1 MRLPSINTYYALHD
15 STIHLLMQGQC
26 DMNAVTGDVDSP
38 TFSDADI
45 SGLLEQETEVL
56 IRVVKLK

>member
-1 MRLPSINTYYALHD
+1 MEGKIDT
-15 STIHLLMQGQC
+15 
-26 DMNAVTGDVDSP
+26 NAVTGDVDSP